1 MRSGGRRHDTD
12 DGATQPHRRARAS
25 TRVGAFSHAEQMHAR
40 TRCRR
45 RALANARIASYGS
58 RRCCDTDASMAMRPI
73 LEEIFDG

>member
-1 MRSGGRRHDTD
+1 
-12 DGATQPHRRARAS
+12 
-25 TRVGAFSHAEQMHAR
+25 MHAR
-40 TRCRR
+40 TRCRL